1 MSGHSHFATIHRQ
14 KELNDAKKGKVYSK
28 MGREISIAVR
38 TGGGTDPNFNYK
50 LRVII
55 DKAREFNMPKSNI
68 ERAIN
73 SAASGDVLEEMSYE
87 GFGPGGIAVIVQAAT
102 DNKNRTAQEIKNA
115 FERAGGS
122 LAGPGAVSFNFE
134 NKGLLILAK
143 DADPQTQ
150 MLKLIDF
157 GIEDVEEVEDTL
169 EVYVAP
175 DRLSEMH
182 KKLEEGGFTI
192 KQAEL
197 YMRPINWMTVTDA
210 NTAQKAMN
218 FLEIL
223 DELDD
228 VQKVFSN
235 LDIPDASK

>member
-14 KELNDAKKGKVYSK
+14 KELNDAKKGNIYSK

-38 TGGGTDPNFNYK
+38 TGGGTDPSFNYK

-73 SAASGDVLEEMSYE
+73 SGTTGAVLDEITYE
-87 GFGPGGIAVIVQAAT
+87 GFGPGGIAIIVQVAT
-102 DNKNRTAQEIKNA
+102 DNKNRTSQEIKNL
-115 FERAGGS
+115 FERGGGS

-150 MLKLIDF
+150 MLKLIDL
-157 GIEDVEEVEDTL
+157 GVEDVEEVEDTL

-175 DRLSEMH
+175 EKLSEMH
-182 KKLEEGGFTI
+182 KKLEEGGFSV

-197 YMRPINWMTVTDA
+197 YMRPINWVTVEDT

-218 FLEIL
+218 FLEAL

-228 VQKVFSN
+228 VQKVFTN
-235 LDIPDASK
+235 FDIPDTSK